1 MLTLC
6 ADPRCTAAGKCW
18 RAQYE
23 RYGNAPGLNYGPR
36 CTPAVADAYR
46 AVIGNLHVGLGL
58 TKKEKP

>member
-1 MLTLC
+1 MQTLC
-6 ADPRCTAAGKCW
+6 ADPRCTATGKCW
-18 RAQYE
+18 RAEHE